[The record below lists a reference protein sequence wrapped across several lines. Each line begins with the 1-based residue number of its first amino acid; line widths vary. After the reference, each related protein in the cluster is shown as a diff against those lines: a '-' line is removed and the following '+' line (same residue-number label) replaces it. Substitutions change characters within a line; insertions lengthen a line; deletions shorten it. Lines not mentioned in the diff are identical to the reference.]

1 MVARTRPGNTM
12 RVLFERKDG
21 HIESG
26 LAVDGADARDIA
38 LIFIGRF
45 DELADGDQLTVR
57 KEWK

>member
-1 MVARTRPGNTM
+1 MVAHTRPGPTL
-12 RVLFERKDG
+12 RVIFERKDG
-21 HIESG
+21 HIQSG

-38 LIFIGRF
+38 LMIIGRF

>member
-1 MVARTRPGNTM
+1 MVARTRPGTTL

-21 HIESG
+21 EIQSTLG
-26 LAVDGADARDIA
+26 VDGPDARDIA
-38 LIFIGRF
+38 LMIIGRF

>member
-1 MVARTRPGNTM
+1 MTVARTRLGNTM
-12 RVLFERKDG
+12 RVLG

-38 LIFIGRF
+38 LMFIGRF

>member
-1 MVARTRPGNTM
+1 MIRTRPGNTM
-12 RVLFERKDG
+12 RVPFERKDG